1 MYFHSQSGIE
11 IGLLHWPVSYQQID
25 GVQKFTTRKATI
37 NEPTKETE
45 PIFFKNPV
53 AQNILFSAIWRGSPL
68 QQQSKN
74 LIVKCIEMLITVSAY
89 QTWNWSRPAVVWNF
103 FQLCKFSQ
111 KTMRFPPKFVST
123 FMKFTHLFGKITHTI
138 TKKLLN
144 IYTFNSFLQ
153 KRTKLIYIRIYAALL
168 LVEMAAIYVFL
179 VRQIFGPKI
188 RLF

>member
-1 MYFHSQSGIE
+1 
-11 IGLLHWPVSYQQID
+11 
-25 GVQKFTTRKATI
+25 
-37 NEPTKETE
+37 
-45 PIFFKNPV
+45 
-53 AQNILFSAIWRGSPL
+53 
-68 QQQSKN
+68 
-74 LIVKCIEMLITVSAY
+74 
-89 QTWNWSRPAVVWNF
+89 
-103 FQLCKFSQ
+103 
-111 KTMRFPPKFVST
+111 
-123 FMKFTHLFGKITHTI
+123 MKFTHLFGKITHTF